1 MSRLRAETMPAV
13 TVPPRLKGLPM
24 AMTHSP
30 SRSLSESPN
39 ATALSGLSAFTRN
52 SAKSAL
58 VSLPT
63 SCAGSLVP
71 SLRMTLISSAS
82 AMTWL
87 LVTTRP
93 DGSMTKPEPSE
104 LTRRGA
110 WSGLSPPP
118 CPRRFLK
125 NSSKNSSIGEP
136 GGRSGMPVTR
146 ASTFCEVEML
156 TTASI
161 TCSATSA
168 MFSGPRAAA
177 GGAVKMTTATISAAT
192 AAPCR
197 TNCER
202 WREVKW
208 RDMDVGAPARGLDLK
223 EKCPRRAPGARPYA
237 AGSAIRDPIGAE
249 KRPANEPFNH
259 AHCRSTTHKVDDQHA
274 DQRRN
279 DAGDT
284 QRAVGH
290 FQHRRHGALGADRKC
305 GKKDALDREEQ
316 AERGEEIGHEA
327 GNSLPLYFVA
337 LLALGGLGAA
347 AVPGAGAAVFPPC
360 GNDLPD

>member
-1 MSRLRAETMPAV
+1 MM
-13 TVPPRLKGLPM
+13 
-24 AMTHSP
+24 
-30 SRSLSESPN
+30 
-39 ATALSGLSAFTRN
+39 
-52 SAKSAL
+52 
-58 VSLPT
+58 
-63 SCAGSLVP
+63 
-71 SLRMTLISSAS
+71 
-82 AMTWL
+82 
-87 LVTTRP
+87 
-93 DGSMTKPEPSE
+93 KPEPSE

-110 WSGLSPPP
+110 RSGLSPPP

-146 ASTFCEVEML
+146 ASTFCDVEML

-177 GGAVKMTTATISAAT
+177 GCAVKMIT
-192 AAPCR
+192 AASNAAVTAPRR

-208 RDMDVGAPARGLDLK
+208 RDMDVGAPAKGLNWK
-223 EKCPRRAPGARPYA
+223 SAPDVPPAQGHPQPARPLGTRLGRKSDA
-237 AGSAIRDPIGAE
+237 RTG
-249 KRPANEPFNH
+249 
-259 AHCRSTTHKVDDQHA
+259 RSTTHQVDDQHA

-279 DAGDT
+279 DAGDA

-290 FQHRRHGALGADRKC
+290 FHHGRHGALGADRER

-316 AERGEEIGHEA
+316 AERGEEIGHEP
-327 GNSLPLYFVA
+327 GN
-337 LLALGGLGAA
+337 
-347 AVPGAGAAVFPPC
+347 PPHSISSC
-360 GNDLPD
+360 CSRSVDC

>member
-1 MSRLRAETMPAV
+1 MM
-13 TVPPRLKGLPM
+13 
-24 AMTHSP
+24 
-30 SRSLSESPN
+30 
-39 ATALSGLSAFTRN
+39 
-52 SAKSAL
+52 
-58 VSLPT
+58 
-63 SCAGSLVP
+63 
-71 SLRMTLISSAS
+71 
-82 AMTWL
+82 
-87 LVTTRP
+87 
-93 DGSMTKPEPSE
+93 KPEPSE

-110 WSGLSPPP
+110 RSGLSPPP

-146 ASTFCEVEML
+146 ASTFCDVEIL

-177 GGAVKMTTATISAAT
+177 GCAGSMIAAAISAAVT
-192 AAPCR
+192 APCR

-202 WREVKW
+202 SREVKW
-208 RDMDVGAPARGLDLK
+208 RDMDVSAPARGTQFKGKVPLT
-223 EKCPRRAPGARPYA
+223 CPRRKAITQPAGPLGTRLGRKSGPRTGHSA
-237 AGSAIRDPIGAE
+237 AHQV
-249 KRPANEPFNH
+249 N
-259 AHCRSTTHKVDDQHA
+259 DQHA

-290 FQHRRHGALGADRKC
+290 FQHGRHGALGANREG

-316 AERGEEIGHEA
+316 AERGEEIGHEP
-327 GNSLPLYFVA
+327 GNPLRSTSSCCSRSVEWAPFQ
-337 LLALGGLGAA
+337 AA
-347 AVPGAGAAVFPPC
+347 ARPAGRSY
-360 GNDLPD
+360 L